1 MAQLRH
7 VLFMMLL
14 GAVSTDIASGSSS
27 WKRSVDKRSPAMH
40 FCGPSLADA
49 LEMVCEYG
57 MGKRSTTAPRHSLL
71 RPEFSGGHLSISSA
85 STMPY
90 YQTQLYHSADSS
102 RTKRSPGIVEEC
114 CLNPCTLNTL
124 AQYC

>member
-1 MAQLRH
+1 M
-7 VLFMMLL
+7 VLL

-27 WKRSVDKRSPAMH
+27 WKRPVDKRGPAMH
-40 FCGPSLADA
+40 FCGPSLVDA
-49 LEMVCEYG
+49 LEMVCESG
-57 MGKRSTTAPRHSLL
+57 MGKRSATAPRQNLL

-90 YQTQLYHSADSS
+90 YQTQLYQSADS

-124 AQYC
+124 AQYCW